1 MNVGIIAVGDELLL
15 GQVVDSNSAWMGL
28 ELAKYGIDVKI
39 KSTVGDD
46 LTQISQ
52 ALDFA
57 YAHTPIVLM
66 TGGLG
71 PTKDDVTK
79 KALAQYF
86 NCDLVFSDATFE
98 LISEIFRKRQLKLTE
113 AHRQQCFLPAK
124 ATLLPNKMGT
134 APGMWLEED
143 GKIVVSMPGVPYEM
157 KYIME
162 HGVIPKLADQN
173 SRIYRQKT
181 IRTAGIGESAIAEL
195 VEPELADQPVKIAYL
210 PSSGQVRLRISA
222 DGTEIDEVE
231 ERVNQAVRKILP
243 ILERYIFGYDDD
255 TLEAK
260 VGELLVSK
268 GLKLC
273 TAESC
278 TGGFLA
284 HLITSIPGSSGYYEG
299 SLITY
304 SNQLKEELLGV
315 DPETLMKHGAVS
327 EATVRAMIKGALR
340 QTGADVAIS
349 VSGISGPSGGTPS
362 KPVGTVW
369 IAVGDQK
376 TINARKFLFT
386 KDRLINIKYTA
397 IYALIMVRNFLL
409 SR

>member
-15 GQVVDSNSAWMGL
+15 GQVVDTNSAWMGL

-46 LTQISQ
+46 LGQIFQ
-52 ALDFA
+52 ALDFV
-57 YAHTPIVLM
+57 YAHTSVVLM

-86 NCDLVFSDATFE
+86 DCNLVFSDDTFK

-113 AHRQQCFLPAK
+113 AHRQQCLLPEK
-124 ATLLPNKMGT
+124 AMLLPNKMGT

-157 KYIME
+157 KYVME
-162 HGVIPKLADQN
+162 HGVIPKLANQN
-173 SRIYRQKT
+173 SRIFRQKT

-195 VEPELADQPVKIAYL
+195 VEPELEDQPVKIAYL

-222 DGTEIDEVE
+222 DGSEISEVE
-231 ERVNQAVRKILP
+231 DRVDHAVGKVLP
-243 ILERYIFGYDDD
+243 VLERYIFGYDED

-260 VGELLVSK
+260 VGELLMSK

-278 TGGFLA
+278 TGGYLA
-284 HLITSIPGSSGYYEG
+284 HMITSVPGSSGYYEG

-315 DPETLMKHGAVS
+315 DPETLVQHGAVS
-327 EATVRAMIKGALR
+327 ESTVRAMVIGALR
-340 QTGADVAIS
+340 QTGADLAVS
-349 VSGISGPSGGTPS
+349 VSGISGPSGGTPD

-376 TINARKFLFT
+376 SIEARKFLFT
-386 KDRLINIKYTA
+386 KDRLVNIKYTA